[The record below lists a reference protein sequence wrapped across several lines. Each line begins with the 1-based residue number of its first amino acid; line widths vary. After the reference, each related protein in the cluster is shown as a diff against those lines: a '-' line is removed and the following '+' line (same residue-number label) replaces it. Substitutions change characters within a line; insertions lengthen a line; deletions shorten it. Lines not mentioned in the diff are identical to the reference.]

1 MRKLDRPAHDRLDF
15 RRLIDEPEAAL
26 RKLCGWLELDFD
38 PRMATVYGEQ
48 ADSLLVPGELWKAGI
63 RAPVEAQ
70 DKFAR
75 LFDETE
81 RESILQQLTPLDR
94 VLPHPPP

>member
-38 PRMATVYGEQ
+38 PRMATNPRVQSTPPLQ
-48 ADSLLVPGELWKAGI
+48 A
-63 RAPVEAQ
+63 
-70 DKFAR
+70 
-75 LFDETE
+75 
-81 RESILQQLTPLDR
+81 
-94 VLPHPPP
+94 